1 MILEVCAR
9 LAEMLYNR
17 ATKGFQQYSF
27 HADLVISLIG
37 VPFTQSVADTR
48 ATFVFLC
55 FQKSIKRFLNWKG
68 SRSMLEEPILPT
80 TSTSGESTS
89 SREATEDFE
98 AGVLAQ
104 LDSLYRTALRLTHN
118 QQEAEDLVQETMLKA
133 FRFTNT
139 YQRGTNLRAWLF
151 RILNTSA
158 INRYRKQATH
168 PTTTPLPE
176 GEEFYLYN
184 RIRDING
191 QELSTGA
198 EEEVLSHYLDEDVY
212 QALSDLPL
220 NFRMPIILA
229 DIEGLSYK
237 EIAQA
242 LNIPIG
248 TVMSR
253 ISRARRHLQ
262 RSLWS
267 YAKSRGY
274 VSEESTTQKPN
285 ADPAEQTSN

>member
-1 MILEVCAR
+1 
-9 LAEMLYNR
+9 
-17 ATKGFQQYSF
+17 
-27 HADLVISLIG
+27 
-37 VPFTQSVADTR
+37 
-48 ATFVFLC
+48 
-55 FQKSIKRFLNWKG
+55 
-68 SRSMLEEPILPT
+68 MLEEPVLPT
-80 TSTSGESTS
+80 ALSGEMLAT
-89 SREATEDFE
+89 REAATEDFE
-98 AGVLAQ
+98 TGVLAQ
-104 LDSLYRTALRLTHN
+104 LDSLYRTALRLTRN

-133 FRFTNT
+133 FRFANT

-168 PTTTPLPE
+168 PSTTPLPE

-212 QALSDLPL
+212 QALNDLPL
-220 NFRMPIILA
+220 NFRMPVILA

-262 RSLWS
+262 RSLWA
-267 YAKSRGY
+267 YARNRGY
-274 VSEESTTQKPN
+274 VHEDGATSAAT
-285 ADPAEQTSN
+285 PAEETTSTN

>member
-1 MILEVCAR
+1 
-9 LAEMLYNR
+9 
-17 ATKGFQQYSF
+17 
-27 HADLVISLIG
+27 
-37 VPFTQSVADTR
+37 
-48 ATFVFLC
+48 
-55 FQKSIKRFLNWKG
+55 
-68 SRSMLEEPILPT
+68 MLEEPMLPT
-80 TSTSGESTS
+80 ASSGENVAI
-89 SREATEDFE
+89 REAATEDFE

-104 LDSLYRTALRLTHN
+104 LDSLYRTALRLTRN

-133 FRFTNT
+133 FRFANT

-168 PTTTPLPE
+168 PSTTPLPE

-198 EEEVLSHYLDEDVY
+198 EDEVLSQYLDEDVY
-212 QALSDLPL
+212 QALNDLPL

-262 RSLWS
+262 RSLWN
-267 YAKSRGY
+267 YARNRGY
-274 VSEESTTQKPN
+274 LSKEDDEAGEPTNNGSRSRKAVDAES
-285 ADPAEQTSN
+285 A

>member
-1 MILEVCAR
+1 
-9 LAEMLYNR
+9 
-17 ATKGFQQYSF
+17 
-27 HADLVISLIG
+27 
-37 VPFTQSVADTR
+37 
-48 ATFVFLC
+48 
-55 FQKSIKRFLNWKG
+55 
-68 SRSMLEEPILPT
+68 MLEEPLLPT
-80 TSTSGESTS
+80 APGVENIP
-89 SREATEDFE
+89 SREAATEDFE

-104 LDSLYRTALRLTHN
+104 LDSLYRTALRLTRN

-133 FRFTNT
+133 FRFAHT

-198 EEEVLSHYLDEDVY
+198 EDEVLSQYLDEDVY
-212 QALSDLPL
+212 RALNDLPL

-262 RSLWS
+262 RSLWD
-267 YAKSRGY
+267 YARDRGY
-274 VSEESTTQKPN
+274 LSGGR
-285 ADPAEQTSN
+285 ADGHEQPAEAGQDDQSASV

>member
-1 MILEVCAR
+1 
-9 LAEMLYNR
+9 
-17 ATKGFQQYSF
+17 
-27 HADLVISLIG
+27 
-37 VPFTQSVADTR
+37 
-48 ATFVFLC
+48 
-55 FQKSIKRFLNWKG
+55 
-68 SRSMLEEPILPT
+68 MLEEPMLPT
-80 TSTSGESTS
+80 ASSGEHVAI
-89 SREATEDFE
+89 REAATEDFE

-104 LDSLYRTALRLTHN
+104 LDSLYRTALRLTRN

-133 FRFTNT
+133 FRFANT

-168 PTTTPLPE
+168 PSTTPLPE

-198 EEEVLSHYLDEDVY
+198 EDEVLSQYLDEDVY
-212 QALSDLPL
+212 QALNDLPL

-262 RSLWS
+262 RSLWN
-267 YAKSRGY
+267 YARNRGY
-274 VSEESTTQKPN
+274 ISGENNPEDERSAAGKSAAANAES
-285 ADPAEQTSN
+285 A

>member
-1 MILEVCAR
+1 
-9 LAEMLYNR
+9 ML
-17 ATKGFQQYSF
+17 
-27 HADLVISLIG
+27 D
-37 VPFTQSVADTR
+37 
-48 ATFVFLC
+48 
-55 FQKSIKRFLNWKG
+55 
-68 SRSMLEEPILPT
+68 EPTLPT
-80 TSTSGESTS
+80 TANEENAAN
-89 SREATEDFE
+89 RETATEDFE
-98 AGVLAQ
+98 TGVLAQ
-104 LDSLYRTALRLTHN
+104 LDSLYRTALRLTRN

-133 FRFTNT
+133 FRFANT

-168 PTTTPLPE
+168 PATTPLPE

-191 QELSTGA
+191 QELSAGA
-198 EEEVLSHYLDEDVY
+198 EEEVLSQYLDEDVY
-212 QALSDLPL
+212 KALNDLPI
-220 NFRMPIILA
+220 NFRMPVMLA

-237 EIAQA
+237 EIAQT

-262 RSLWS
+262 RSLWA
-267 YAKSRGY
+267 YARNQGY
-274 VSEESTTQKPN
+274 LSQSAIEA
-285 ADPAEQTSN
+285 ADAQATDQAG